1 MAAPIPSYTL
11 EYHKLREA
19 AETFGFHREAG
30 LIARRQESLGHPFM
44 LFVVG
49 EQGAGKSALI
59 NLLLGRKLAPV
70 GRSLPWLNIYRRPEG
85 ANELA
90 EVILQDDPVPT
101 ILSIGEAHALTQ
113 EVEADATIAGGT
125 IDRIVWHVNAPGLPP
140 DVAFAEAPAG
150 EGHELH
156 ERYFWQADGLL
167 WLLRADRLAEQ
178 KTQLLVGSMQQKK
191 ILPIITMGVLTHM
204 DTVPGNKWLQL
215 VQDARTSFATALDL
229 VVPCTMSQARMT
241 SLFDDPNALL
251 YRELR
256 NRFFLGA
263 RSARQQ
269 NQAHFVEAMGDAL
282 SGRFETFVDRVLTN
296 RWAYFAFQRAL
307 DEHIE
312 SLDLALGERVQQYAH
327 ALKTYAVE
335 QAAAL
340 EKPSYA
346 PPQLAETSETP
357 PSIVE
362 LRATIQRDIAE
373 TSQRIFAHLAFD
385 SRPVTQ
391 WLPGA
396 DGPVPRKAGWTLHDP
411 PAATFKLPEMP
422 ADHLAFLRGQA
433 PAQQPST
440 RVAVEASI
448 YAPGSE
454 GDGAPHPAE
463 LWQSVQVW
471 LPRFAERAESELAAW
486 KEEVVLQVRRSLLDS
501 AALSFKALHGF
512 LPGEASA
519 VLMPLE
525 ETYERLRDE
534 SCRVPTPHLPG
545 HGLSPA
551 LFLCRMQE
559 EAFIERWNTE
569 LTNKCY
575 DAVLPRLHKQI
586 VHDIELLRELLVEQW
601 ERSRESVQRRVEVA
615 WSQYGRRLALKNAVK
630 WSVPW
635 ISSLIRDRLIDPV
648 EHLARRR
655 ASLHPPYDTPVALFL
670 DKEGTSFLEP
680 IYKPIGPPLNP
691 DQYLAQRVQTAIRES
706 GKQIWRVKAPITVE
720 MELRKSLRR
729 RTSVAI
735 GTLAGF
741 ALIWIM
747 LFGTSTVSLS
757 SLSVIAAPYILVVG
771 YAIKNAID
779 HTFETGSEEQ
789 VERVFSMVHRHINER
804 MDVWR
809 EHLDDL
815 LSSDAFRETI
825 AKELAAQSA
834 EPGGPY
840 LPYAEL
846 VRRLRKVGEVR
857 V

>member
-1 MAAPIPSYTL
+1 MASPIPSYTL

-30 LIARRQESLGHPFM
+30 LIARRQESLGQPFM

-70 GRSLPWLNIYRRPEG
+70 GRTMPWLNIYRRPEG
-85 ANELA
+85 AHEMA
-90 EVILQDDPVPT
+90 EIVLQDDPVPT
-101 ILSIGEAHALTQ
+101 ILSLGEAHALTQ
-113 EVEADATIAGGT
+113 EVGSDATIAGGT
-125 IDRIVWHVNAPGLPP
+125 IDRIVWHVNAPGLPL

-150 EGHELH
+150 DGHELN
-156 ERYFWQADGLL
+156 ERFFWQADGLL

-191 ILPIITMGVLTHM
+191 ILPVITMGVLTHM

-215 VQDARTSFATALDL
+215 IQDARATYAAALDL
-229 VVPCTMSQARMT
+229 IVPCTMSPVNME

-263 RSARQQ
+263 RSTRQK

-296 RWAYFAFQRAL
+296 RWAYFAFQRRL

-312 SLDLALGERVQQYAH
+312 TLDLALAERVQQYAD
-327 ALKTYAVE
+327 ALKSYATE
-335 QAAAL
+335 LAAAL

-346 PPQLAETSETP
+346 PTQLAQTPETP
-357 PSIVE
+357 PSIE
-362 LRATIQRDIAE
+362 SLQSTILRDIADM
-373 TSQRIFAHLAFD
+373 SQQIFAHLVYD

-391 WLPGA
+391 WQPGV
-396 DGPVPRKAGWTLHDP
+396 DGPVPRKAGWTPNEP
-411 PAATFKLPEMP
+411 PAAAFKLPQLPTE
-422 ADHLAFLRGQA
+422 HLTFLRGQQ
-433 PAQQPST
+433 PSQQPST

-471 LPRFAERAESELAAW
+471 LPRFAERTERDLATW
-486 KEEVVLQVRRSLLDS
+486 KEEVVMHVRRSLVDS

-534 SCRVPTPHLPG
+534 SHRVPTPHLPG

-569 LTNKCY
+569 LTKKCY
-575 DAVLPRLHKQI
+575 DAVLPRLHKQ
-586 VHDIELLRELLVEQW
+586 VLHDIEQVREQLVDQW
-601 ERSRESVQRRVEVA
+601 EHSLESVQRRVELA
-615 WSQYGRRLALKNAVK
+615 WNQYGRRLALKSAVK

-635 ISSLIRDRLIDPV
+635 ISSLIRDRLIDPIDY
-648 EHLARRR
+648 LARRR

-680 IYKPIGPPLNP
+680 IYKPVGPPLNP
-691 DQYLAQRVQTAIRES
+691 DQYLAQRVQEAIRES
-706 GKQIWRVKAPITVE
+706 GKQLWRVKAPITVE
-720 MELRKSLRR
+720 MDLRKSLRR

-741 ALIWIM
+741 ALVWIM
-747 LFGTSTVSLS
+747 LFGTSSVSLS

-771 YAIKNAID
+771 YAIKSAID
-779 HTFETGSEEQ
+779 QTFETGSEEQ
-789 VERVFSMVHRHINER
+789 VERVFAMVHRHINER

-815 LSSDAFRETI
+815 LSSDAFRDTI
-825 AKELAAQSA
+825 TRELAALAA

-840 LPYAEL
+840 IPYAEL
-846 VRRLRKVGEVR
+846 VRRLRKIGEVR